1 MKLNK
6 FVAAGLLALASI
18 TGASAQTIHIVGS
31 TAYRA
36 AVNDAIR
43 SILAPGYT
51 FATTGTSVAST
62 FYGMGGN
69 STCLWSGTIAS
80 GFTGAGSAIEIKTA
94 FSGSIAGL
102 ADMCQ
107 GVKSSYVNDSASYST
122 SGTPSATAGDS
133 EVADMAWTDTDAPTD
148 ELVVQHALST
158 TGTTAYRA
166 ISTNI
171 TNLTEAG
178 TLASGEEGQGIVYFE
193 LVEEALTSGS
203 TSPFTSLST
212 DNLESMIQN
221 GYISLAQVNGSTS
234 AAAQTTDIFLI
245 GRSEDSGSRANVFA
259 CATQGATSL
268 IGSVN
273 TIQFLPTWSGAVQS
287 YTDHGAATAG
297 LASNSVEEGGTG
309 STLTTLQYW
318 PAHWGLNSD
327 PTIYWSQG
335 GHSGYNAGSNVALA
349 LSGTDPITGVNVY
362 LTSNRSGTSYTPTG
376 SHSTP
381 TGTYVVGYLAGS
393 DAVTCT
399 GGVVTSLNTT
409 GAAATRIAYNGVQYS
424 QAAVLNGSYNLW
436 GYEHAYYLS
445 TNANATATV
454 QAEAIAD
461 IADEV
466 YSVTAEDNANFTQNS
481 SDDSA
486 VGIFI
491 PGNGNAAAEA
501 TELVTRAAPG
511 APTTE
516 DYAP

>member
-1 MKLNK
+1 MKFNK
-6 FVAAGLLALASI
+6 LIMAGLLALASV
-18 TGASAQTIHIVGS
+18 TGASAQTIHLVGTNS
-31 TAYRA
+31 YRA

-51 FATTGTSVAST
+51 FATTGTSAAIAV
-62 FYGMGGN
+62 YGIGGA

-80 GFTGAGSAIEIKTA
+80 GFTGAGSAIEIKTSFGA
-94 FSGSIAGL
+94 AVSGL

-107 GVKSSYVNDSASYST
+107 GVKANFVNDGSYST
-122 SGTPSATAGDS
+122 SGTPNATAGDA
-133 EVADMAWTDTDAPTD
+133 EIPDMAWSDCDAPTC
-148 ELVVQHALST
+148 ELIVQHALST
-158 TGTTAYRA
+158 TGTTAYKS
-166 ISTNI
+166 ISSNI
-171 TNLTEAG
+171 TNLTECG
-178 TLASGEEGQGIVYFE
+178 TLASGEEGQGIVYYE
-193 LVEEALTSGS
+193 LVQEAITSGS
-203 TSPFTSLST
+203 TSPFTNLST
-212 DNLESMIQN
+212 DNLEELIQN

-234 AAAQTTDIFLI
+234 AAAQTTDLFLV
-245 GRSEDSGSRANVFA
+245 GRSEDAAARGNVFA
-259 CATQGATSL
+259 CASEGATSL

-273 TIQFLPTWSGAVQS
+273 TIQFLPTWTGSVKS
-287 YTDHGAATAG
+287 YTDAGAATAS
-297 LASNSVEEGGTG
+297 LPTSVEEGGTG

-318 PAHWGLNSD
+318 PAHWGLTTD

-335 GHSGYNAGSNVALA
+335 GHSGYSGSSNLALA

-362 LTSNRSGTSYTPTG
+362 LSANHGSNSYTPTG

-381 TGTYVVGYLAGS
+381 TGTYVIGYLAGA

-409 GAAATRIAYNGVQYS
+409 GAAATRIPYNGVQYS

-461 IADEV
+461 IADQV
-466 YSVTAEDNANFTQNS
+466 YSVTAEDNANLVQNS

-491 PGNGNAAAEA
+491 PGNGNPAAEA